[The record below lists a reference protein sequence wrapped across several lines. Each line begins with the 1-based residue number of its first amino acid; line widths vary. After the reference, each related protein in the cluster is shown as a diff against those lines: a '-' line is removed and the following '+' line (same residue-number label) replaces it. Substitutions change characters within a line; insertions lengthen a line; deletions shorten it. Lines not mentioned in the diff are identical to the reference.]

1 MKSVFDNERKMVF
14 TTTFTHPPFLHGK
27 LPLLVFPSRQRTLSN
42 HNQRRTHQEVG
53 NVKQSS
59 FLLPTPKS
67 PLASHLPHTHAHKHT
82 HTHTRTPSILLP
94 FHKSIFPHLFCPPVP
109 RSHTHHQPTR
119 PFQLKMER
127 VRRWCQQCH
136 GWRKPIP
143 DRGGLCIESIR
154 DVQTLDCH

>member
-1 MKSVFDNERKMVF
+1 MVF

-27 LPLLVFPSRQRTLSN
+27 LPLLVFPSRQQTLSN

-67 PLASHLPHTHAHKHT
+67 PLASHPTQHTDTFNSIGVSQVHFSTPLLSPSPLP
-82 HTHTRTPSILLP
+82 P
-94 FHKSIFPHLFCPPVP
+94 
-109 RSHTHHQPTR
+109 THHQPTR

-127 VRRWCQQCH
+127 VRQWCQQCH

>member
-67 PLASHLPHTHAHKHT
+67 PLASHLSHTHVHT
-82 HTHTRTPSILLP
+82 HTHTHTHTFNSIAVSQVHFSTPLLSP
-94 FHKSIFPHLFCPPVP
+94 CPPLPHPPPTHPSFSAEDGEGEAVVP
-109 RSHTHHQPTR
+109 AMSRLEKAYPR
-119 PFQLKMER
+119 
-127 VRRWCQQCH
+127 
-136 GWRKPIP
+136 
-143 DRGGLCIESIR
+143 
-154 DVQTLDCH
+154 